1 MKDVHTEHCCIKHG
15 CKYCDEDCTVMSGE
29 LEQSF
34 MCEECEW
41 EEQDPQCIRIRELEE
56 MLRWYIEEDEIN
68 ECDPENQYWIDGKHK
83 AMRLLGMQVEQ
94 ED

>member
-41 EEQDPQCIRIRELEE
+41 EEQDPQCIRIKVLEE
-56 MLRWYIEEDEIN
+56 ALR
-68 ECDPENQYWIDGKHK
+68 K
-83 AMRLLGMQVEQ
+83 AQ
-94 ED
+94 EDINWMLNSRQFLNGFVFDYIDKALNK